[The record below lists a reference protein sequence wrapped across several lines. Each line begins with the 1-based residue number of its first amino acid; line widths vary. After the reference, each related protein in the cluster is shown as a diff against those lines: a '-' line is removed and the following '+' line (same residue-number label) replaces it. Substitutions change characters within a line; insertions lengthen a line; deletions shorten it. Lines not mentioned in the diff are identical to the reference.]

1 MVSQSE
7 VVEAALNELRK
18 RREQLDR
25 AIEALEA
32 VSSFVDL
39 PSSSISAA
47 VGIAEGKSS
56 ANAKSVDA
64 SEIMKL
70 IYEGQFFNKS
80 QTQAAKEILNLVKR
94 PLKTPVL
101 SEALIKSGM
110 KVYTPSLYTAF
121 KRSPDFILVLPNT
134 WGLKE
139 WYPGG
144 IKSIKAEKKSK
155 RRERKKKVSKPEG
168 EAGSNNE
175 QPRKRGRPRKVAE
188 GVP

>member
-1 MVSQSE
+1 MASPNE
-7 VVEAALNELRK
+7 NVEATLNELRK
-18 RREQLDR
+18 KREQIDR

-47 VGIAEGKSS
+47 VGVAESKSS

-64 SEIMKL
+64 GELMKM
-70 IYEGQFFNKS
+70 IYQGQFFGKS
-80 QTQAAKEILNLVKR
+80 QTQAAKELLNLIKR

-110 KVYTPSLYTAF
+110 KVVSTSLYTTF
-121 KRSPDFILVLPNT
+121 KRSPDFVLVLPNT

-139 WYPGG
+139 WYPEGV
-144 IKSIKAEKKSK
+144 KSIKPEKKSK
-155 RRERKKKVSKPEG
+155 RRERRRKIKP
-168 EAGSNNE
+168 AGDTEKSVE
-175 QPRKRGRPRKVAE
+175 QPKKRGRPRKTTE

>member
-1 MVSQSE
+1 MASPNE
-7 VVEAALNELRK
+7 AVEATLNELRK
-18 RREQLDR
+18 KREQIDR

-39 PSSSISAA
+39 PSSNISAA

-64 SEIMKL
+64 SDLMKL
-70 IYEGQFFNKS
+70 VYEGQFFNKS
-80 QTQAAKEILNLVKR
+80 QTQAAKELLNLAKR

-101 SEALIKSGM
+101 SEALTKSGM
-110 KVYTPSLYTAF
+110 KVLTTSLYTTF
-121 KRSPDFILVLPNT
+121 KRSPDFVLVLPNT

-144 IKSIKAEKKSK
+144 IKTIKPEKKSK
-155 RRERKKKVSKPEG
+155 RRERKKKIVKPVSDVE
-168 EAGSNNE
+168 NNKE
-175 QPRKRGRPRKVAE
+175 QPRKRGRPAKITE

>member
-1 MVSQSE
+1 MASPSE
-7 VVEAALNELRK
+7 AVEATLSELRK
-18 RREQLDR
+18 RREQIDR

-39 PSSSISAA
+39 PSGSISAA
-47 VGIAEGKSS
+47 VGIAESKSS
-56 ANAKSVDA
+56 ANAKAVDA
-64 SEIMKL
+64 SDLMKL

-80 QTQAAKEILNLVKR
+80 QTQAAKELLNLVKR

-101 SEALIKSGM
+101 SEALTKSGM
-110 KVYTPSLYTAF
+110 KVYTPSLYTTF
-121 KRSPDFILVLPNT
+121 KRSPDFVLVLPNT

-144 IKSIKAEKKSK
+144 IKSSKPEKKSK
-155 RRERKKKVSKPEG
+155 RRERKKKTSKPVS
-168 EAGSNNE
+168 EAESSGD
-175 QPRKRGRPRKVAE
+175 QPKKRGRPRKTVE